1 MIDLKNYIRDIPD
14 FPKPGII
21 FKDITPLLANPDAFR
36 STVKAL
42 SEPFKQMGIT
52 KVVGIEARGFLF
64 APSIAMEL
72 NAGIIPVRKP
82 GKLPFKSV
90 RHTYDLE
97 YGSDTIEIH
106 MDAVCPSD
114 KVLIVDDLLATGG
127 TVHAA
132 CELIGKLGATIS
144 GICFVIELSFLNGRK
159 KIDSYPIHSLIKV
172 LMMTRRRNRCARSS
186 GDRAPD
192 S

>member
-21 FKDITPLLANPDAFR
+21 FKDITPLLANADAFR
-36 STVKAL
+36 MTVKAL
-42 SEPFKQMGIT
+42 AEPFRQMGVT

-72 NAGIIPVRKP
+72 NAGIVPVRKP
-82 GKLPFKSV
+82 GKLPYKSV

-97 YGSDTIEIH
+97 YGSDAIEIH
-106 MDAVCPSD
+106 MDAVCPDD
-114 KVLIVDDLLATGG
+114 KILIVDDLLATGG

-132 CELIGKLGATIS
+132 CELIEKFGATIA
-144 GICFVIELSFLNGRK
+144 GICFVIELGFLNGRK
-159 KIDSYPIHSLIKV
+159 KIDSYPIHSLIKY
-172 LMMTRRRNRCARSS
+172 
-186 GDRAPD
+186 
-192 S
+192 